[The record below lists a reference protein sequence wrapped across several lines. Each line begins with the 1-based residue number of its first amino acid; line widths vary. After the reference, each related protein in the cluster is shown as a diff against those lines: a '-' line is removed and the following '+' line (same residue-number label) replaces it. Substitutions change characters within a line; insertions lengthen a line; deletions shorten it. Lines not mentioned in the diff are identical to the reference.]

1 MDTAKSY
8 NKKFEFN
15 QNIFQFMKNNGE
27 RVHEIHI
34 HDFHK
39 RYDQY
44 QVVGDGFV
52 DFNMF
57 KGFLFI
63 DDIFMNF
70 EVRPVQAAK
79 ESKRQLIEM
88 VLCEK

>member
-34 HDFHK
+34 RDFHK

-52 DFNMF
+52 F

-70 EVRPVQAAK
+70 EIRSVQAAK
-79 ESKRQLIEM
+79 ESKRRLIEM
-88 VLCEK
+88 LLCEI